1 MMPSP
6 PGLSAGRNPSKAMIA
21 NTYAHHI
28 DPTILVRKTAILAL
42 TPSALLTSIRTPRIL
57 IACPMWRR
65 VLTGGIRIGFSIIVL
80 SSFGHIELA
89 TSRPPYGP
97 RVDSVVGFERGAY
110 RILDRREW
118 ALLTGVLGHVGRGK
132 GLAERVSQWCKR
144 VLTDGFDW
152 FSVVKVK

>member
-6 PGLSAGRNPSKAMIA
+6 PGLSAGRNPSNAMIA

-28 DPTILVRKTAILAL
+28 DPTMLVRKTAILAL
-42 TPSALLTSIRTPRIL
+42 TPSALLTSFRTPRIL

-89 TSRPPYGP
+89 TSPPANVP
-97 RVDSVVGFERGAY
+97 RGGDSLVGIERRASTS
-110 RILDRREW
+110 LDRR
-118 ALLTGVLGHVGRGK
+118 VG
-132 GLAERVSQWCKR
+132 ASKR
-144 VLTDGFDW
+144 Q
-152 FSVVKVK
+152 